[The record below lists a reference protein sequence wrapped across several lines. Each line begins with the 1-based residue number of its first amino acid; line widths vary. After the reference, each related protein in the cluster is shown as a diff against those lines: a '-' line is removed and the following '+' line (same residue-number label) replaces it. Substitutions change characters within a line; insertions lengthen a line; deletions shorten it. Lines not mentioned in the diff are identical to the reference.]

1 MKCKIV
7 LRKNEIPVGKLKNL
21 IEQLRGNPDPSTFR
35 GGDLRRLSKDGYFPV
50 FDFGRQYRE
59 EQESWDKAEKLTLQL
74 IDLRKRLKGAE
85 DLDTLDSMGNLVS
98 IYQKQGRWKEAE
110 ELDRQS
116 MQTRNRFIWIDDSC

>member
-1 MKCKIV
+1 MKILGGEHPDTIKSIV
-7 LRKNEIPVGKLKNL
+7 DLA
-21 IEQLRGNPDPSTFR
+21 STYE
-35 GGDLRRLSKDGYFPV
+35 D
-50 FDFGRQYRE
+50 
-59 EQESWDKAEKLTLQL
+59 QESWDKAEKLTLQL